1 MGWLEGHLSLPF
13 KHGHGF
19 QLYESAV
26 KHEINDG
33 GFHHECTVRKLTAEE
48 LAALPALFA
57 KDTYWQFNRAKNGR
71 TLTIGSFEEA
81 KKRKMILERLKAKKA
96 EADAHDRAH

>member
-1 MGWLEGHLSLPF
+1 MGCMEGHLSLPF

-33 GFHHECTVRKLTAEE
+33 GFHHECKVRKLTAEE
-48 LAALPALFA
+48 IAALPALFA
-57 KDTYWQFNRAKNGR
+57 KDTYWRFNRAKNGR